1 MTVQPLGYLQRF
13 LDQRRRQ
20 MLFYSDDLA
29 REQAAERRRQLLAEA
44 SAARLCRQAKAA
56 APARIRPRDRLLH
69 AAGALLV
76 RWGTHLQGRS
86 RMAPLGSAR
95 SASAFVETR
104 LA

>member
-1 MTVQPLGYLQRF
+1 
-13 LDQRRRQ
+13 

-56 APARIRPRDRLLH
+56 APAPIRPRDRLLH

-86 RMAPLGSAR
+86 RMAPAGSPGLP
-95 SASAFVETR
+95 SAFADIR